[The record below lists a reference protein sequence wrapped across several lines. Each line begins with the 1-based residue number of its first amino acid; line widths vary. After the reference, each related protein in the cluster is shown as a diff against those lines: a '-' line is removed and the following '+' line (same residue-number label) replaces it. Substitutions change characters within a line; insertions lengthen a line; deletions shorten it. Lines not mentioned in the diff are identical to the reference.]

1 MGAGTK
7 GELTI
12 DVTGQIDTW
21 TIVGDV
27 AGFLRVDIEKC
38 SYTDYP
44 TGFSSIVGT
53 DYPTIPGG
61 SLKGINDNLTQW
73 DKTLVAGDILRFKVQ
88 GVTQIRRFM
97 LGLKVLL

>member
-1 MGAGTK
+1 MTAGIK
-7 GELTI
+7 GELTL

-27 AGFLRVDIEKC
+27 NGFLRVDIEKC
-38 SYTDYP
+38 SYNDYP
-44 TGFSSIVGT
+44 NGFSSIVST
-53 DYPTIPGG
+53 DYPTIAQGTM
-61 SLKGINDNLTQW
+61 KGNNDNLTVW

-88 GVTQIRRFM
+88 GVTSIRRFM